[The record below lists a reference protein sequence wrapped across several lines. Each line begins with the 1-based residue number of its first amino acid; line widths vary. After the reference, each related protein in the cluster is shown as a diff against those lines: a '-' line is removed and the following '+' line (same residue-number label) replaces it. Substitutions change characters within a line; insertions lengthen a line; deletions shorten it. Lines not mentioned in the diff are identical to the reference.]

1 MVYVPPNIHLF
12 TFLKKHNISQFTQT
26 HYKTRKRRRQPLAAE
41 RKEHQCGEVLFKD
54 LDDYEFKI
62 IWDRIY
68 KSYYK
73 DEIEYEEIVYTDD
86 QRDLLQ
92 DASY

>member
-1 MVYVPPNIHLF
+1 MSNTYHIYL
-12 TFLKKHNISQFTQT
+12 
-26 HYKTRKRRRQPLAAE
+26 R
-41 RKEHQCGEVLFKD
+41 GEVLFKD
-54 LDDYEFKI
+54 LDEYEFKI

-73 DEIEYEEIVYTDD
+73 DEIEYEEIEYTTD
-86 QRDLLQ
+86 QEKDLLQ

>member
-1 MVYVPPNIHLF
+1 MSSTYHIYL
-12 TFLKKHNISQFTQT
+12 
-26 HYKTRKRRRQPLAAE
+26 R
-41 RKEHQCGEVLFKD
+41 GEVLFKD

-68 KSYYK
+68 KSYYA
-73 DEIEYEEIVYTDD
+73 DEIEYEEIEYSED
-86 QRDLLQ
+86 QKDPLQ

>member
-1 MVYVPPNIHLF
+1 MMSSTYHIYL
-12 TFLKKHNISQFTQT
+12 
-26 HYKTRKRRRQPLAAE
+26 R
-41 RKEHQCGEVLFKD
+41 GEVLFKD

-68 KSYYK
+68 KSYYMNEISYE
-73 DEIEYEEIVYTDD
+73 EIEYTED
-86 QRDLLQ
+86 QKDLLQ

>member
-1 MVYVPPNIHLF
+1 MSSTYDIYL
-12 TFLKKHNISQFTQT
+12 
-26 HYKTRKRRRQPLAAE
+26 R
-41 RKEHQCGEVLFKD
+41 GEVLFKD
-54 LDDYEFKI
+54 LDYYEFKI

-73 DEIEYEEIVYTDD
+73 DEIEYEEIVYTED
-86 QRDLLQ
+86 QKDLLQ

>member
-1 MVYVPPNIHLF
+1 MSNTYHIYL
-12 TFLKKHNISQFTQT
+12 
-26 HYKTRKRRRQPLAAE
+26 R
-41 RKEHQCGEVLFKD
+41 GEVLFKD

-73 DEIEYEEIVYTDD
+73 DEIEYEEIEYSED
-86 QRDLLQ
+86 QKDPLQ

>member
-1 MVYVPPNIHLF
+1 MSSTYHIYL
-12 TFLKKHNISQFTQT
+12 
-26 HYKTRKRRRQPLAAE
+26 R
-41 RKEHQCGEVLFKD
+41 GEVLFKD

-73 DEIEYEEIVYTDD
+73 DEIEYEEIVYTED
-86 QRDLLQ
+86 QKDLLQ

>member
-1 MVYVPPNIHLF
+1 MSSTYHIYL
-12 TFLKKHNISQFTQT
+12 
-26 HYKTRKRRRQPLAAE
+26 R
-41 RKEHQCGEVLFKD
+41 GEVLFKD

-62 IWDRIY
+62 IWDRLY
-68 KSYYK
+68 HSYYTN
-73 DEIEYEEIVYTDD
+73 EIEYEEIEYTEDQ